1 VSEEPVFTPPKDR
14 WLAIVAV
21 LGFIICLCL
30 AMFELSR
37 AFEGNPRSWA
47 YAIEWPVFGA
57 FVIYM
62 WRRLQRERARNEEE
76 DARDGEVEHG

>member
-1 VSEEPVFTPPKDR
+1 MIEEPAFTPPKDR

-21 LGFIICLCL
+21 LGLIICLCM

-47 YAIEWPVFGA
+47 YAIEWPLFGA

-76 DARDGEVEHG
+76 DAREGEMKHD